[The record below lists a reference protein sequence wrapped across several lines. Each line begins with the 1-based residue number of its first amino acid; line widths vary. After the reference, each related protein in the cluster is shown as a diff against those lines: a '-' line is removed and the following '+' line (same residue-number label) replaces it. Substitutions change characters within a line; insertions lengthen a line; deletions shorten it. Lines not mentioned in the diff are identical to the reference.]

1 MTYSIKIKPSPSHID
16 GVNQSA
22 SLAVVVNMCC
32 QLLMSIADTLPP
44 IYDLPIYEHMCILN
58 ILAVHEV
65 ISKLIN

>member
-22 SLAVVVNMCC
+22 SLAVVVHRCC

-44 IYDLPIYEHMCILN
+44 ICDLPIYKH
-58 ILAVHEV
+58 
-65 ISKLIN
+65 